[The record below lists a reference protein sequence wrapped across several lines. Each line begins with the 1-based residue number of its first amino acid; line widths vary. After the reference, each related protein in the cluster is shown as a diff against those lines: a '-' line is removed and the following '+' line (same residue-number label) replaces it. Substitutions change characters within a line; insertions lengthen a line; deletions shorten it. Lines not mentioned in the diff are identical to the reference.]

1 MKKSTILTASALL
14 LLGFLIV
21 LMVGRASITNPRLE
35 GRFVWAVVITAVLT
49 LLVIGLLFWRAIR
62 ELNETSKDLK
72 ALGKELSASNYSARV
87 IGAHHT
93 RSVLRSVAIE
103 LNEMAEQLE
112 ISSRNMQEKT
122 ARLDAILNSMVDP
135 LVMVDQD
142 LWVHFM
148 NTSASRIFSRNLT
161 PDENPFPLILLTG
174 SKTTERLAKEAGV
187 QGQASEE
194 AISMLTSKGR
204 REFDVVAV
212 PVREGGEKEHTILI
226 FDDRTDE
233 HRMQDMRA
241 EFVANV
247 THELKSPLTS
257 IRGFIET
264 LRRSNPSDEAVRER
278 FLDIIE
284 IEAERLEQLIT
295 DILVL
300 SEIESKK
307 NERDIESL
315 NLNDVVEEV
324 LVLFDEK
331 ADEKKI
337 TINAETEGEGVE
349 VEANRNRLR
358 QIFINLI
365 DNAIKYSDP
374 GGKIWIDYT
383 RTQNHGVLI
392 SVKDNG
398 RGIDPDHQ
406 TRIFERF
413 YRVDRGRTRGAG
425 GTGLGLSIVKHIAQL
440 YQGKAWV
447 ESEPGRGATFFV
459 SLML

>member
-1 MKKSTILTASALL
+1 M
-14 LLGFLIV
+14 
-21 LMVGRASITNPRLE
+21 
-35 GRFVWAVVITAVLT
+35 
-49 LLVIGLLFWRAIR
+49 
-62 ELNETSKDLK
+62 
-72 ALGKELSASNYSARV
+72 
-87 IGAHHT
+87 
-93 RSVLRSVAIE
+93 AIE

-112 ISSRNMQEKT
+112 MSSRNMQEKT

-174 SKTTERLAKEAGV
+174 SKTTERLAREAGV
-187 QGQASEE
+187 EGQASEE
-194 AISMLTSKGR
+194 AISMLTSIGR

-257 IRGFIET
+257 IRGFVET

-307 NERDIESL
+307 TERDLETL
-315 NLNDVVEEV
+315 NLNDIVEEV

-337 TINAETEGEGVE
+337 TIMAETEGEGVE
-349 VEANRNRLR
+349 LTANRNRLR

-365 DNAIKYSDP
+365 DNAIKYSDT
-374 GGKIWIDYT
+374 GGKVWIDYT
-383 RTQNHGVLI
+383 RTPNQGVLI

-398 RGIDPDHQ
+398 RGIDADHQ

-413 YRVDRGRTRGAG
+413 YRVDRGRNRGAG

>member
-1 MKKSTILTASALL
+1 MKKSTILTAAALL
-14 LLGFLIV
+14 FLGFLIV
-21 LMVGRASITNPRLE
+21 LLVGRTSITNPRLE
-35 GRFVWAVVITAVLT
+35 GRFIWTVAITAVLT
-49 LLVIGLLFWRAIR
+49 LLVIGLLFWKAIR
-62 ELNETSKDLK
+62 ELNETSRDLK
-72 ALGKELSASNYSARV
+72 SLGKELAAGNYAARV

-93 RSVLRSVAIE
+93 SSVLRSVAIE

-112 ISSRNMQEKT
+112 MSSRNMQEKT

-174 SKTTERLAKEAGV
+174 SKTTERLAREAGV
-187 QGQASEE
+187 EGQASEE

-257 IRGFIET
+257 IRGFVET

-307 NERDIESL
+307 TERDLETL
-315 NLNDVVEEV
+315 NLNDIVEEV

-337 TINAETEGEGVE
+337 TIMAETEGEGVE
-349 VEANRNRLR
+349 LTANRNRLR

-365 DNAIKYSDP
+365 DNAIKYSDT
-374 GGKIWIDYT
+374 GGKVWIDYT
-383 RTQNHGVLI
+383 RTPNQGVLI

-398 RGIDPDHQ
+398 RGIDADHQ

-413 YRVDRGRTRGAG
+413 YRVDRGRNRGAG

>member
-1 MKKSTILTASALL
+1 MKRSTILTAAALF

-21 LMVGRASITNPRLE
+21 LLVGRSIIGDLPQIKAFT
-35 GRFVWAVVITAVLT
+35 TTVLIVMGVT
-49 LLVIGLLFWRAIR
+49 LALLILLFYKSFK
-62 ELNETSKDLK
+62 ELNETSHDLK
-72 ALGKELSASNYSARV
+72 ALGKALADGNYAARV
-87 IGAHHT
+87 VGAHHT
-93 RSVLRSVAIE
+93 QSVLRSVAIE

-112 ISSRNMQEKT
+112 TSSRSMQEKT
-122 ARLDAILNSMVDP
+122 ARLDAILNSMIDP

-148 NTSASRIFSRNLT
+148 NTSASRIFSRHLA
-161 PDENPFPLILLTG
+161 PDANPFPLILLTG
-174 SKTTERLAKEAGV
+174 SEATERLAREANAK
-187 QGQASEE
+187 GQASEE
-194 AISMLTSKGR
+194 GIAMLTSKGR

-212 PVREGGEKEHTILI
+212 PVRVGGGSDHTILI

-233 HRMQDMRA
+233 HRLQDMRA

-264 LRRSNPSDEAVRER
+264 LRHSNPSDEAVRER
-278 FLDIIE
+278 FLDIID
-284 IEAERLEQLIT
+284 IEAERLEQLIS

-300 SEIESKK
+300 SEIESMKS
-307 NERDIESL
+307 ERNVEL
-315 NLNDVVEEV
+315 VNLNDVVEEL
-324 LVLFDEK
+324 LVLFDDK
-331 ADEKKI
+331 AAEKKI
-337 TINAETEGEGVE
+337 TIYAETEGDGVM
-349 VEANRNRLR
+349 VTANPNRLR

-365 DNAIKYSDP
+365 DNAIKYADQ
-374 GGKIWIDYT
+374 GGKIWVDCE
-383 RTQNHGVLI
+383 RTLDHRVLI
-392 SVKDNG
+392 SVRDNG
-398 RGIDPDHQ
+398 KGIDPDHQ

-413 YRVDRGRTRGAG
+413 YRVDRGRNRAG

-459 SLML
+459 SLTL